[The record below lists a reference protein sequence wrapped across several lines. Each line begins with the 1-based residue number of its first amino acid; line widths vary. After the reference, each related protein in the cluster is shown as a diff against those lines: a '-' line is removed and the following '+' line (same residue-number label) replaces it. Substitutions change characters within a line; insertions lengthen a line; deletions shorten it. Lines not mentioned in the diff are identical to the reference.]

1 MEVLKYTQLLVLKPL
16 HASWLIELFDHK
28 TLPAGKAISLK
39 GWEVAGITNA
49 IKKGT
54 SWLPSLDPLH
64 DIDKLSFI
72 PVAIEE
78 DNSET
83 INGEQREIYLSEE
96 SMDVDNSDD
105 EVWVDKDG
113 NAFNAFE
120 IDDEED

>member
-1 MEVLKYTQLLVLKPL
+1 M
-16 HASWLIELFDHK
+16 
-28 TLPAGKAISLK
+28 TL
-39 GWEVAGITNA
+39 T
-49 IKKGT
+49 
-54 SWLPSLDPLH
+54 
-64 DIDKLSFI
+64 KLSFI

-96 SMDVDNSDD
+96 SMDVGNSDD
-105 EVWVDKDG
+105 EVWVDEDG